1 MSKLFHWTSLVA
13 LALFAALSFSAPASA
28 QAPSGTI
35 DFRVF
40 KVGFIV
46 GAGGGRGTLHYQGQ
60 SYPLRI
66 GGISLGITIGVSSAD
81 LVGEVYNLT
90 NPADIQGTYSAASA
104 SVAIAGGGMTASLQN
119 SRGVVLKIRGKQI
132 GLELSLDLGGLSI
145 KLE

>member
-1 MSKLFHWTSLVA
+1 MLNPLRLTSLVA

-90 NPADIQGTYSAASA
+90 NVADIQGTYSAVSA
-104 SVAIAGGGMTASLQN
+104 GVAIAGGGMTARLKN
-119 SRGVVLKIRGKQI
+119 SRGVVLKVRGKQI

-145 KLE
+145 SLE

>member
-90 NPADIQGTYSAASA
+90 NPADIQGTYTAVSA
-104 SVAIAGGGMTASLQN
+104 SLAIAGGGMTASLQN
-119 SRGVVLKIRGKQI
+119 SRGVVLKVRGRQI
-132 GLELSLDLGGLSI
+132 GLELSLDLGGLTI
-145 KLE
+145 NLE

>member
-66 GGISLGITIGVSSAD
+66 GGISLGLTIGVSSAD
-81 LVGEVYNLT
+81 LVGEVFNLT

-104 SVAIAGGGMTASLQN
+104 SLAIAGGGMTANLRN
-119 SRGVVLKIRGKQI
+119 SRGVVLRVRGKQI
-132 GLELSLDLGGLSI
+132 GLELSLDLGGLNI
-145 KLE
+145 TLE

>member
-28 QAPSGTI
+28 QAPSGTV

-90 NPADIQGTYSAASA
+90 NPADIQGTYTAASA
-104 SVAIAGGGMTASLQN
+104 SLAIAGGGMTASLQN
-119 SRGVVLKIRGKQI
+119 SRGVVLKVRGRQI
-132 GLELSLDLGGLSI
+132 GLELSLDLGGLTI
-145 KLE
+145 NLE